1 MGTSRDIMVT
11 VLCIVYNHEP
21 YLRECLEGIVTQET
35 NFKFQ
40 VIIHDDCSTDNSA
53 DIIREYAS
61 KYSDLIIPIFEEENV
76 YAHVGAFDLFLRSY
90 IKGKYFAYC
99 EGDDYWCDKNKL
111 QLQYDF
117 LERFPDYTYCS
128 TNFDIYNQEDKSK
141 INHHIKT
148 DYRNMLGFT
157 FHDINV
163 NNYFKCWS
171 CSPLTSMCRNI
182 NYYTLK
188 DVRRFSRFYDLVAC
202 YFYIK
207 KGKGAL
213 LENNTAVYRIHN
225 KGIYSGNTTL
235 NNYKIEIDILQT
247 LYIFFHDQPI
257 LKDGILPRM
266 IGMIGYCRKNKRY
279 KTMFNEI
286 IRFCIKMPMSSF
298 VLFKILFLNYIKN
311 IKLR

>member
-1 MGTSRDIMVT
+1 
-11 VLCIVYNHEP
+11 
-21 YLRECLEGIVTQET
+21 
-35 NFKFQ
+35 
-40 VIIHDDCSTDNSA
+40 
-53 DIIREYAS
+53 
-61 KYSDLIIPIFEEENV
+61 
-76 YAHVGAFDLFLRSY
+76 
-90 IKGKYFAYC
+90 
-99 EGDDYWCDKNKL
+99 
-111 QLQYDF
+111 
-117 LERFPDYTYCS
+117 
-128 TNFDIYNQEDKSK
+128 
-141 INHHIKT
+141 
-148 DYRNMLGFT
+148 
-157 FHDINV
+157 
-163 NNYFKCWS
+163 
-171 CSPLTSMCRNI
+171 MCRNI

-188 DVRRFSRFYDLVAC
+188 DVRKFSRFYDLVAC

-213 LENNTAVYRIHN
+213 LENNTAVYRVHN

-311 IKLR
+311 IRLR